1 MSPTVARSRATSA
14 PPRLGTRP
22 ALDGLR
28 GAAVLAVLG
37 AHVGQFVLPGHEFWP
52 LQGGFLGVDV
62 FLVLSGFLIAA
73 LLLAE
78 VDRSGGIRVR
88 RFFGRRATRVL
99 PALVV
104 LLAAHWIL
112 TLIIGASAGSELR
125 ATVLALTFTSN
136 WEATMGFEAGA
147 EIPLDLTH
155 LWTLAVEGQFY
166 LVWPVVVLVLTR
178 AWSSPHR
185 LLAVIGGLVVGVAV
199 VRAVSFAVASD
210 WSLVYTRFD
219 TRLDSLLVGALL
231 AVLWMRGLL
240 PAGRWR
246 GV

>member
-1 MSPTVARSRATSA
+1 
-14 PPRLGTRP
+14 
-22 ALDGLR
+22 
-28 GAAVLAVLG
+28 
-37 AHVGQFVLPGHEFWP
+37 
-52 LQGGFLGVDV
+52 
-62 FLVLSGFLIAA
+62 
-73 LLLAE
+73 
-78 VDRSGGIRVR
+78 
-88 RFFGRRATRVL
+88 
-99 PALVV
+99 
-104 LLAAHWIL
+104 
-112 TLIIGASAGSELR
+112 
-125 ATVLALTFTSN
+125 
-136 WEATMGFEAGA
+136 MGFEAGA

-231 AVLWMRGLL
+231 AVLWTRG
-240 PAGRWR
+240 
-246 GV
+246 